1 VVCVVW
7 HVYGGSLTGPLYVCV
22 RPSIKDRLEEEKEL
36 VKVEAEKIAEGY
48 SADVFRVVMNKN
60 NAELCEAP

>member
-1 VVCVVW
+1 
-7 HVYGGSLTGPLYVCV
+7 V